1 MTAKTSR
8 LRALLA
14 SGEFLYMPSATTP
27 IEGRLAEA
35 AGAKVVYTGGY
46 ATGASR
52 AITEPL
58 LTMDEQVRVA
68 GEVAR
73 AVAVPLIAD
82 AGAGFGEPLHT
93 MRTVR
98 EFAAAGVAGIHI
110 EDQLF
115 PKRAHYHKYVA
126 HAVPLPEFVDK
137 IRWACRERDRTDP
150 DFVVIARSDTCR
162 ELGLDEAVGRVNAAA
177 EAGADLGLLFPRNDE
192 RSRSRAAAGES
203 AARLGAEPRQPR
215 RPPDLRS
222 RRVAADGLPRLHRR
236 PAAARGRRAF
246 HEGGARRDDANWPL
260 HRHRQQRIHRP
271 APGDRGHDRP
281 RRLLRGRG
289 RNRREERPLRA
300 AHSAAAGAPRGA
312 AGGRRN
318 SSRAAERRSRGGI
331 IITKSLI

>member
-1 MTAKTSR
+1 MTTKTR
-8 LRALLA
+8 QLRALLG

-27 IEGRLAEA
+27 IEGKLAEA
-35 AGAKVVYTGGY
+35 AGAKLVYTGGY

-137 IRWACRERDRTDP
+137 IRWACRQRDQTDR
-150 DFVVIARSDTCR
+150 DFVIIARSDTCR
-162 ELGLDEAVGRVNAAA
+162 EFGLDEAVTRVNAAA
-177 EAGADLGLLFPRNDE
+177 EVGADLGLLFPRNDSE
-192 RSRSRAAAGES
+192 AEAAPKRAKLPLVWVQSRGNRDG
-203 AARLGAEPRQPR
+203 
-215 RPPDLRS
+215 RPIYSLSELRS
-222 RRVAADGLPRLHRR
+222 MGYRACIDAQLLLGVAVHFMKEALAEMLQTGRYTAIGDNQFTTLRKDIEDMIGLDTYY
-236 PAAARGRRAF
+236 
-246 HEGGARRDDANWPL
+246 EV
-260 HRHRQQRIHRP
+260 
-271 APGDRGHDRP
+271 
-281 RRLLRGRG
+281 
-289 RNRREERPLRA
+289 E
-300 AHSAAAGAPRGA
+300 
-312 AGGRRN
+312 
-318 SSRAAERRSRGGI
+318 AE
-331 IITKSLI
+331 TVEKTD

>member
-1 MTAKTSR
+1 MTTKTSQ

-35 AGAKVVYTGGY
+35 IGVKVVYTGGY

-73 AVAVPLIAD
+73 AVGVPLIAD

-115 PKRAHYHKYVA
+115 PKRAHYHRYVA

-150 DFVVIARSDTCR
+150 DFVIIARSDTCR
-162 ELGLDEAVGRVNAAA
+162 EFGLDEAIGRVNAAA
-177 EAGADLGLLFPRNDE
+177 QVGADLCLVFPRNDAE
-192 RSRSRAAAGES
+192 AEAAPKRAK
-203 AARLGAEPRQPR
+203 
-215 RPPDLRS
+215 
-222 RRVAADGLPRLHRR
+222 LPLV
-236 PAAARGRRAF
+236 
-246 HEGGARRDDANWPL
+246 WV
-260 HRHRQQRIHRP
+260 Q
-271 APGDRGHDRP
+271 
-281 RRLLRGRG
+281 
-289 RNRREERPLRA
+289 
-300 AHSAAAGAPRGA
+300 
-312 AGGRRN
+312 
-318 SSRAAERRSRGGI
+318 SRGNRDGRPIYSLPELQRMGYRACIDAQLLLGVGVHFMKEALAEMLRTGSYTGI
-331 IITKSLI
+331 GDKGFTTLRKEIEDMIGLDDYYEVEAKTVEKSQP